1 MYLGKDAATAQNIE
15 LGKVSDV
22 GVSDGGEVYYLV
34 EHGEKPG
41 VRYYFTQDDVQE
53 SNGSVT
59 VRTVSEFTDTM
70 AKRSHLLC
78 ALSGAEVQDAKGHRL
93 GTIDNFVASPAGALV
108 VVETP
113 QGTPL
118 LGFYRDLDLTHLS
131 KAAVLREQPPQ
142 ESFDQ
147 YIDRDKREAL
157 LTKGVTCDL
166 SRAHKKEGLLQRIR
180 KRFRQTEEDRIISD
194 LAEVDS

>member
-1 MYLGKDAATAQNIE
+1 MYLGKDAATAQNFD

-22 GVSDGGEVYYLV
+22 GVSDAGDVYYLV
-34 EHGEKPG
+34 ERGEKPG
-41 VRYYFTQDDVQE
+41 VRYFFTQEDVQA
-53 SNGSVT
+53 SNGQVT
-59 VRTVSEFTDTM
+59 VGSVSEFTDAM

-78 ALSGAEVQDAKGHRL
+78 ALYGAEVQDTSGQRL
-93 GTIDNFVASPAGALV
+93 GTIDNFVSSPAGALV
-108 VVETP
+108 VIETP
-113 QGTPL
+113 QGAPL

-131 KAAVLREQPPQ
+131 RAAVLREQLPQ

-147 YIDRDKREAL
+147 YIDRDKRDAL

-180 KRFRQTEEDRIISD
+180 KRFKQTEEDRIIAD